1 MNGLDLTVTGILL
14 CSFLLGLWRGLVYEV
29 IALLGWPLAFM
40 LSKLFAG
47 NIAQFLPLSAF
58 NHVLDLSNS
67 QWTPETVRITVSYV
81 LVFVVVLVAWGILA
95 KMFSKLMKVM
105 GSGPLD
111 TVMGGVFGLMRGVLV
126 VLVLVWMAELTSFTE
141 QPFWRNAKMSRTLEN
156 AALLTKSW
164 LPDNIV
170 QHTPYQFRS

>member
-47 NIAQFLPLSAF
+47 NIAQLLPLSAF

-95 KMFSKLMKVM
+95 KMFSKLMKV
-105 GSGPLD
+105 
-111 TVMGGVFGLMRGVLV
+111 
-126 VLVLVWMAELTSFTE
+126 
-141 QPFWRNAKMSRTLEN
+141 
-156 AALLTKSW
+156 
-164 LPDNIV
+164 
-170 QHTPYQFRS
+170 